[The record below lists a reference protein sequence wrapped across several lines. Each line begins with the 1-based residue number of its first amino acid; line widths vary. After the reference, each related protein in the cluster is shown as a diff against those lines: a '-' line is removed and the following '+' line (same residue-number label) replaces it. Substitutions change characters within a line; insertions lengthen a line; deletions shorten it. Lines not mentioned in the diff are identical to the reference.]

1 VARKPITPAGIA
13 VRILIVIALAIVI
26 YYVWQWRTQG
36 PVAQLRKIQDG
47 DSRERVLQ
55 LMGPPDNES
64 KTFPMPDHE
73 TFADQAAKVD
83 AETWLLWSDILG
95 VKCVVGLAAD
105 GTVVYTA
112 NTGT

>member
-1 VARKPITPAGIA
+1 MARKRITPAGIA
-13 VRILIVIALAIVI
+13 VRVLIVIALAVAI

-36 PVAQLRKIQDG
+36 PVAQLRKIRDG
-47 DSRERVLQ
+47 DARDRVVE
-55 LMGPPDNES
+55 LMGPPDRETR
-64 KTFPMPDHE
+64 TFPLPDHQ
-73 TFADQAAKVD
+73 TYADRAAKVD
-83 AETWLLWSDILG
+83 AETWLLWTDILG